1 MGMTIATNV
10 SALDAYRS
18 LSNTQ
23 SKLSASLQKLSSGSR
38 INSASDDAAGLS
50 ISEGLKSQIS
60 GTAQAGRNA
69 QDGIS
74 VIQTADGALSQV
86 TSILHRMRDLAVQG
100 ANDSNSVSSRAAIK
114 TEATQLGQELDRIG
128 KNTNFNGIALLGGT
142 NSDGV
147 TAGPTSM
154 AFQVGAG
161 STADNTVTVDLS
173 TSTMTATVGALA
185 GATTSFDVTT
195 NTAATTTLTAIDT
208 AIGLVSTARSSLG
221 ASENRLQ
228 SASDTLAISG
238 ENLSAANSR
247 IRDTDMAAEMV
258 NYTQSNILAQAG
270 TAMLAQANQSG
281 QGILKLLQ

>member
-1 MGMTIATNV
+1 MGMTIATNI

-18 LSNTQ
+18 LNNTQ

-60 GTAQAGRNA
+60 GIAQAGRNA

-114 TEATQLGQELDRIG
+114 TEADQLGQELDRIG
-128 KNTNFNGIALLGGT
+128 KNTNFNGIALLGGS
-142 NSDGV
+142 NADG
-147 TAGPTSM
+147 TAGATSLT
-154 AFQVGAG
+154 FQVGAG
-161 STADNTVTVDLS
+161 ASADNQVTVGLTNLS
-173 TSTMTATVGALA
+173 TTLGTLSGSA
-185 GATTSFDVTT
+185 GASGFAVDTST
-195 NTAATTTLTAIDT
+195 NATTTISTIDT
-208 AIGLVSTARSSLG
+208 AIDAVSTARSNLG

-238 ENLSAANSR
+238 ENLTAANSR
-247 IRDTDMAAEMV
+247 IADTDMAAEMV

>member
-1 MGMTIATNV
+1 MGMTIATNI
-10 SALDAYRS
+10 SALDAYRT
-18 LSNTQ
+18 LNNTQ

-60 GTAQAGRNA
+60 GIAQAGRNA

-114 TEATQLGQELDRIG
+114 TEADQLGQELDRIG
-128 KNTNFNGIALLGGT
+128 KNTNFNGIALLGGA
-142 NSDGV
+142 NGDG
-147 TAGPTSM
+147 TAGATSLT
-154 AFQVGAG
+154 FQVGAG
-161 STADNTVTVDLS
+161 SSADNQVTVGLPALGTTLGTLADP
-173 TSTMTATVGALA
+173 TAAA
-185 GATTSFDVTT
+185 GFVVDT
-195 NTAATTTLTAIDT
+195 NANATTTIGTIDT
-208 AIGLVSTARSSLG
+208 AISAVSTARSSLG

-238 ENLSAANSR
+238 QNLTAANSR
-247 IRDTDMAAEMV
+247 IADTDMAAEMV

>member
-1 MGMTIATNV
+1 MGMTIATNI

-18 LSNTQ
+18 LNNTQ

-60 GTAQAGRNA
+60 GIAQASRNA

-114 TEATQLGQELDRIG
+114 TEADQLGQELDRIG
-128 KNTNFNGIALLGGT
+128 KNTNFNGIALLGGS
-142 NSDGV
+142 NADG
-147 TAGPTSM
+147 TAGATSLT
-154 AFQVGAG
+154 FQVGAG
-161 STADNTVTVDLS
+161 ASADNQVTVGLTNLS
-173 TSTMTATVGALA
+173 TTLGTLSGSA
-185 GATTSFDVTT
+185 GASGFAVDTST
-195 NTAATTTLTAIDT
+195 NATTTISTIDT
-208 AIGLVSTARSSLG
+208 AIDAVSTARSNLG

-238 ENLSAANSR
+238 ENLTAANSR
-247 IRDTDMAAEMV
+247 IADTDMAAEMV